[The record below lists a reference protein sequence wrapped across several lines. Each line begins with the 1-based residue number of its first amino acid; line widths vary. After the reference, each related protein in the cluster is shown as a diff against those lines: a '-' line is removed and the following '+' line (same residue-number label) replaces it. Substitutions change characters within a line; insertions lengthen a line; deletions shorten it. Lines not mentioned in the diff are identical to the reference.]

1 MNCRR
6 KYQVGNI
13 FLSPRHH
20 QRQRG
25 SAAAAPHTHLL
36 LTTSLSPL
44 NSPTQDWIKTK
55 QAEFWK
61 DLDDY
66 DYVASRCL
74 FNKIESCCSCSHC
87 VHKKDILMSRIH
99 EGGCL
104 LPLPSVNI
112 PAHLARSKQQGV
124 NFGEKCWSSF
134 DWLVINSLNLSV
146 WIKWKCVTLVSPLD
160 TFENTNHTPNQINF
174 WSAHIGKNILRR
186 LSFDIF
192 LMYV

>member
-66 DYVASRCL
+66 DYVAPRCL

-87 VHKKDILMSRIH
+87 VHKKRHSHVQDSRGWLPAPSSLGTYSCCSKHKKQKISKFWWKVLEQFWLTGDKLSQFISLDKMEMCH
-99 EGGCL
+99 TCL
-104 LPLPSVNI
+104 
-112 PAHLARSKQQGV
+112 
-124 NFGEKCWSSF
+124 
-134 DWLVINSLNLSV
+134 
-146 WIKWKCVTLVSPLD
+146 TLGYIWEHKS
-160 TFENTNHTPNQINF
+160 H
-174 WSAHIGKNILRR
+174 S
-186 LSFDIF
+186 
-192 LMYV
+192 

>member
-25 SAAAAPHTHLL
+25 SAAAPHTHLL

-61 DLDDY
+61 DFDD
-66 DYVASRCL
+66 DYVAPRCL
-74 FNKIESCCSCSHC
+74 FNKIESCCSCSYC

-99 EGGCL
+99 EGGSLLL
-104 LPLPSVNI
+104 LPLLAPSTRN
-112 PAHLARSKQQGV
+112 KKWV
-124 NFGEKCWSSF
+124 NFGEKCWNSF

-174 WSAHIGKNILRR
+174 WSAHIWKNILRR

-192 LMYV
+192 LMYSMLKDI